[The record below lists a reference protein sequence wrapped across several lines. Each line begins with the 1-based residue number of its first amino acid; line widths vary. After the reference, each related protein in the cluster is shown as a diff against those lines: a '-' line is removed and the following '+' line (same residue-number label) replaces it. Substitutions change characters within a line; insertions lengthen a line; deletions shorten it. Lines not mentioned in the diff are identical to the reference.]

1 MNEEEP
7 SLHCSL
13 LSTTSVR
20 FVWLSEPWQLG
31 SNHPQCPWASP
42 SGLPCFFGA
51 RMASAII

>member
-7 SLHCSL
+7 LLHCSL
-13 LSTTSVR
+13 MSTTSVR

-31 SNHPQCPWASP
+31 SNHLQCPWASP

-51 RMASAII
+51 RMESAII